1 MTIREMGAALRE
13 RKMSCVELVQQ
24 TLADIKERD
33 KFNSIITLMED
44 EALKE
49 AAERDAD
56 FAKGTDRGPLHGVP
70 VGLKDL
76 FYTRGVRTTAGS
88 LLYADFVPRFDATVV
103 EQLREAGAIP
113 VAKTNLHEIA
123 YGVTSANPHY
133 GAVLNPR
140 DPARIPGGS
149 SGGSASV
156 IAAGLLPMCLGT
168 DTGGSIRIPA
178 SYCGV
183 VGIKPTYGRVSR
195 TGVLPLAFT
204 LDHVGP
210 LGSCVEDCALTMNA
224 IAERSDGEDFNR
236 PALTNLSGKR
246 VGLPKNFF
254 FEKIAADVANTVI
267 AKVEGMK
274 SQGATVVEVDVP
286 NLNDANRA
294 SLVVQMAESSAV
306 YANCE
311 NPSLFS
317 ANAWSLLDS
326 GKRIAGHE
334 YVNAQRLRTIYRRE
348 FDALWQK
355 IDVLATPATPV
366 TAPLASESK
375 IRIGAE
381 EEEVR
386 SASTRLVR
394 AMNYL
399 GLPALSM
406 PCGTGANGMPVG
418 LQLIGAAR
426 TEAKLLQIARTI
438 E

>member
-1 MTIREMGAALRE
+1 MTIREVGAALRE

-44 EALKE
+44 AALKE
-49 AAERDAD
+49 AAERDAE
-56 FAKGTDRGPLHGVP
+56 FAKGIDRGPLHGVP

-88 LLYADFVPRFDATVV
+88 LFYADFVPHFDATVV
-103 EQLREAGAIP
+103 ERLREAGAIA

-149 SGGSASV
+149 SGGSGSL

-195 TGVLPLAFT
+195 KGVLPLAFT

-224 IAERSDGEDFNR
+224 IAERNGGGDFNL
-236 PALTNLSGKR
+236 PALANLSGKR
-246 VGLPKNFF
+246 VGVPKNFF
-254 FEKIAADVANTVI
+254 FEKVTDDVASAVI
-267 AKVEGMK
+267 AKIDAME
-274 SQGATVVEVDVP
+274 SQGATVVEVEVP
-286 NLNDANRA
+286 NLNDVNRA
-294 SLVVQMAESSAV
+294 SLVVQMAEASAV

-348 FDALWQK
+348 FDALWEK

-375 IRIGAE
+375 IRIREE